1 MSILP
6 ILAAGMVMR
15 KLVRAGFRFLHV
27 KGSHY
32 FFHHPIKNRITSV
45 PLHGG
50 KDIGRNLLRKIIKQ
64 AGLSIEEFLK
74 L

>member
-1 MSILP
+1 
-6 ILAAGMVMR
+6 MR
-15 KLVRAGFRFLHV
+15 KLTRAGFHFLYT

-32 FFHHPIKNRITSV
+32 FFHHPLKNRITSV

-50 KDIGRNLLRKIIKQ
+50 KDIGRNLLRKTIKQ
-64 AGLSIEEFLK
+64 AGLTIEEFLK

>member
-6 ILAAGMVMR
+6 VTAARVVMR
-15 KLVRAGFRFLHV
+15 KLLRAGFRFV
-27 KGSHY
+27 YAKGSHH
-32 FFHHPIKNRITSV
+32 FFHNAFTGRTTSV

-50 KDIGRNLLRKIIKQ
+50 KDIGRNLLIKIIKQ
-64 AGLSIEEFLK
+64 AGISVEKFLK

>member
-1 MSILP
+1 MSVLP
-6 ILAAGMVMR
+6 ILAARAVMR
-15 KLVRAGFRFLHV
+15 KLARAGFRFIYT

-32 FFHHPIKNRITSV
+32 FFHHPLKNRITSV

-64 AGLSIEEFLK
+64 AGLSVEEFLK

>member
-6 ILAAGMVMR
+6 IMSAREIMR
-15 KLVRAGFRFLHV
+15 KLKRGVFEFTHA
-27 KGSHY
+27 KGGHQ
-32 FFHHPIKNRITSV
+32 FFHNLSTNRTTSV

-50 KDIGRNLLRKIIKQ
+50 NDIGRNLLRKIIKQ
-64 AGLSIEEFLK
+64 AGLSVKEFLE